1 MKCARCGAVLNGV
14 PATDYER
21 RKLPKSSK
29 RPERMFGGFLCPRC
43 LREVLKDVVRAAVPK

>member
-14 PATDYER
+14 PTTDYKR

-29 RPERMFGGFLCPRC
+29 RPERMFGGFLCSRC
-43 LREVLKDVVRAAVPK
+43 LREALKDVVRTAVPK